1 MRIGV
6 AADLGTSGFRAQ
18 AIDLETGE
26 VISTAI
32 TLRHPLPGINV
43 MDHLTFAIEYSL
55 DFAHSIV
62 IDAVDKL
69 LKKLRIDLRKVERMA
84 VSGNPTQL
92 SIFQGIEIRDLAY
105 AGERAL
111 ELRGVKPP
119 KRDAT
124 IIKTGD
130 VGLKNLSTEV
140 DLYIPPCIKHE
151 LGADAIAMMVK
162 SGFLK
167 EELALVADYGTN
179 AEIALKVGDDI
190 LTGSCAAGPAIE
202 GQHIEKGMLA
212 SPGAISDISFEISGW
227 RNYVLSEEMYAKPG
241 DVVDIANGKILEKG
255 SMHKKAKGI
264 TGTGVIAGIA
274 VGLSKGL
281 IKPPKIV
288 THDRK
293 LHFQDEI
300 YLTEKDVEEA
310 GKALGAFR
318 AGFLTLAEEAG
329 IDFTEIKT
337 MYMAGASGFY
347 VDPLKARIVGEIPP
361 SSEKIY
367 QVGNTS
373 LALAADLIRNPDYLD
388 ELQSFASELR
398 AQHVMFATSEV
409 FQNAY
414 TLELAYWTEGMS
426 LDNYNKFLQA
436 YGINQK
442 ITAQAK
448 APEVVKVVP
457 RDIAELGKLGLE
469 VVPDI
474 GTLIE
479 VEAEGCKECKKCAR
493 SCPENAIISV
503 KDGKIQI
510 SSSLCLGTACRRC
523 VAACPEKV
531 LDFNKARVLGVR
543 V

>member
-1 MRIGV
+1 MGIGIAV
-6 AADLGTSGFRAQ
+6 DLGTSGFRAQ
-18 AIDLETGE
+18 AIDLDSGK

-43 MDHLTFAIEYSL
+43 MDHLTFAIEYGL
-55 DFAHSIV
+55 DLAHSIV

-69 LKKLRIDLRKVERMA
+69 LKKLRIELKEVERMA

-119 KRDAT
+119 KRDGVVV
-124 IIKTGD
+124 KTGD

-140 DLYIPPCIKHE
+140 ELYIPPCIKHE

-162 SGFLK
+162 SGFLE
-167 EELALVADYGTN
+167 EELAMVADYGTN

-227 RNYVLSEEMYAKPG
+227 RNFVLSDQMYATAG
-241 DVVDIANGKILEKG
+241 DIVDISSGRLIERGK
-255 SMHKKAKGI
+255 MHGKAKGI

-274 VGLSKGL
+274 VGIVKGL
-281 IKPPKIV
+281 IRPPKII
-288 THDRK
+288 TSDRK
-293 LHFQDEI
+293 LHFQDGV

-329 IDFTEIKT
+329 IPFLNIKT

-361 SSEKIY
+361 SAEKVY

-373 LALAADLIRNPDYLD
+373 LALAADIIREPEYLD
-388 ELQSFASELR
+388 TLQSFANELR
-398 AQHVMFATSEV
+398 AKHVMFATSEV

-426 LDNYNKFLQA
+426 LEDYNKFLNA
-436 YGINQK
+436 YGIRQK
-442 ITAQAK
+442 ITTHAK
-448 APEVVKVVP
+448 APEVVRVVP
-457 RDIAELGKLGLE
+457 RDIADLGKLGLE

-479 VEAEGCKECKKCAR
+479 VEVSGCKECKKCMR
-493 SCPENAIISV
+493 SCPENAILSV
-503 KDGKIQI
+503 SEEKITI

-523 VAACPEKV
+523 VAACPEKT
-531 LDFNKARVLGVR
+531 LDFSKAKVLVI
-543 V
+543 